1 VTTHNPVS
9 DDESQMPGTV
19 RTRIWAQV
27 LTLAVASLI
36 FAACAAKGFDRGQ
49 LKQGLGDEPRAVTD
63 QDIRTALAQQ
73 PQLKFPF
80 KLAVEL
86 RWGGCYECGGAWR
99 EEDKQE
105 IMSWGQRL
113 KESGLVSE
121 MFIVPDVFEKKD
133 LKDIRLAAA
142 QQGADAVLV
151 VRSVNGTDEYLNP
164 ASFLYITI
172 VGAWIVP
179 GSDVDALVMLRG
191 AMWDVGNS
199 YLYVAVESEGESHLV
214 KPSMLLDKSEAI
226 DAAKKNALDSF
237 GPEFVRHVEAL
248 RGKPS

>member
-1 VTTHNPVS
+1 
-9 DDESQMPGTV
+9 MPETI
-19 RTRIWAQV
+19 RTRIWTQV
-27 LTLAVASLI
+27 LILAAVSFI
-36 FAACAAKGFDRGQ
+36 FTACASHGFDRGQ
-49 LKQGLGDEPRAVTD
+49 LKQGLGDEPKTVTD
-63 QDIRTALAQQ
+63 QDIKTALAQQ

-80 KLAVEL
+80 KLAIEL
-86 RWGGCYECGGAWR
+86 RSGECYECGDAWR
-99 EEDKQE
+99 EDDKQQ
-105 IMSWGQRL
+105 IMSWGQQL
-113 KESGLVSE
+113 KQSGVVSE
-121 MFIVPDVFEKKD
+121 MFLVPDVFAKKD

-151 VRSVNGTDEYLNP
+151 VRSVSGTDEYMNP

-199 YLYVAVESEGESHLV
+199 YLYVTVESEGESHLV
-214 KPSMLLDKSEAI
+214 KPSMLLDRNDAI
-226 DAAKKNALDSF
+226 EAAKKNALDSF
-237 GPEFVRHVEAL
+237 GPEFVRHIEAL

>member
-1 VTTHNPVS
+1 MTTDNPIS
-9 DDESQMPGTV
+9 RDEGQMPGTG
-19 RTRIWAQV
+19 RTSIWAQ
-27 LTLAVASLI
+27 LLILVAASVV
-36 FAACAAKGFDRGQ
+36 FAACSARGFDRGQ
-49 LKQGLGDEPRAVTD
+49 MRQDLGDEPRAVTD
-63 QDIRTALAQQ
+63 QDIKTALAQQ

-86 RWGGCYECGGAWR
+86 RSGECYECGDAWR

-105 IMSWGQRL
+105 IMSWGQQL
-113 KESGLVSE
+113 KQSGMVSD
-121 MFIVPDVFEKKD
+121 MFLVPDVFAKKD

-151 VRSVNGTDEYLNP
+151 VRSVDGTDEYLNP

-172 VGAWIVP
+172 LGAWIVP
-179 GSDVDALVMLRG
+179 GNDVDALVMLRG

-199 YLYVAVESEGESHLV
+199 YLYVTVESEGESHLV
-214 KPSMLLDKSEAI
+214 KPTMLLNKNDAI
-226 DAAKKNALDSF
+226 EAAKKNALDSF
-237 GPEFVRHVEAL
+237 GPEFVRHIEAL

>member
-1 VTTHNPVS
+1 
-9 DDESQMPGTV
+9 MPETI
-19 RTRIWAQV
+19 RTRICAQV
-27 LTLAVASLI
+27 LILAAVSFI
-36 FAACAAKGFDRGQ
+36 FTACASHGFDRGQ
-49 LKQGLGDEPRAVTD
+49 LKQGLGDEPKTVTD
-63 QDIRTALAQQ
+63 QDIKTALAQQ

-86 RWGGCYECGGAWR
+86 RWGDCYECGGAWR
-99 EEDKQE
+99 EQDKRD
-105 IMSWGQRL
+105 IISWGQQL
-113 KESGLVSE
+113 KQSGVVSE
-121 MFIVPDVFEKKD
+121 IFIVPDVFEKKD

-151 VRSVNGTDEYLNP
+151 IRSVNGTDEYLNP
-164 ASFLYITI
+164 ASLLYITI

-199 YLYVAVESEGESHLV
+199 YLYVTVESEGESHLV
-214 KPSMLLDKSEAI
+214 KPSMLLDKNDAI

-237 GPEFVRHVEAL
+237 GPEFVRHIEAL